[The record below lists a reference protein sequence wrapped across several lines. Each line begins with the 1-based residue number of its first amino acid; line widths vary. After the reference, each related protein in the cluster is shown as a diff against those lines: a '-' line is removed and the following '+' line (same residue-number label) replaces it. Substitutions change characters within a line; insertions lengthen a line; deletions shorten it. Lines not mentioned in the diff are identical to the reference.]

1 MATTDTLQPLAIAP
15 TFLEGLRSIVIR
27 SPHEYSFAGTTFP
40 VAQPQAPA
48 GGASTPPG
56 QAMVTALQAHLY
68 GCLYNRPFTGNPVP
82 PMPATFTDMTQELSS
97 ANPGRER
104 WDHGWQVYDVM
115 ANGVV
120 QAHKHGRAQMFS
132 PGQYMLLGAS
142 PGMAGGAVQNGA
154 FVSVYLAKELRNFQE
169 GFYVVVGENVQTYY
183 EQTSLVRVY
192 WNLTPDAAVPLVR
205 ELVSRFNRFQVPFR
219 FKCLAA
225 RELYDRFD
233 AGVLFVGRR
242 RWDIATLLVAELHGR
257 MKHALGPDVP
267 AFAKRLAPGLGLAED
282 PGTNDSFGMSR
293 CRLVA
298 EALWQAASSGQQSE
312 LQRIEAIRTR
322 FAQAG
327 IAPDRPWLS
336 PGSKDQYDV
345 RLD

>member
-1 MATTDTLQPLAIAP
+1 MPTIDTLPLAMAP
-15 TFLEGLRSIVIR
+15 SFLEGLRTIVIR
-27 SPHEYSFAGTTFP
+27 SPHEYSFAGTSFP
-40 VAQPQAPA
+40 VAQQQAPA
-48 GGASTPPG
+48 AGVATAPG
-56 QAMVTALQAHLY
+56 QAMVAALQAHLY
-68 GCLYNRPFTGNPVP
+68 GCLYNRLFTGSPVP
-82 PMPATFTDMTQELSS
+82 PTPASFTDLTEELSR

-120 QAHKHGRAQMFS
+120 QAHKHGRAQMFY
-132 PGQYMLLGAS
+132 PGQYMVLGAS
-142 PGMAGGAVQNGA
+142 PGMASGAVQNGA
-154 FVSVYLAKELRNFQE
+154 FVSVYLAKELRHFQE

-183 EQTSLVRVY
+183 EQSSLVRLY

-205 ELVSRFNRFQVPFR
+205 ELIARFNRFQVPFR
-219 FKCLAA
+219 FKCLAV

-242 RWDIATLLVAELHGR
+242 RWDIASLLVAELYGR
-257 MKHALGPDVP
+257 MKHTLGADVP
-267 AFAKRLAPGLGLAED
+267 AFTKRLAPGLGLAED
-282 PGTNDSFGMSR
+282 PGTNESFGMSR

-298 EALWQAASSGQQSE
+298 DALWRAANSGQQSE
-312 LQRIEAIRTR
+312 PQRIEAIRAT
-322 FAQAG
+322 FTQAG

>member
-1 MATTDTLQPLAIAP
+1 M
-15 TFLEGLRSIVIR
+15 
-27 SPHEYSFAGTTFP
+27 
-40 VAQPQAPA
+40 VA
-48 GGASTPPG
+48 
-56 QAMVTALQAHLY
+56 ALQAHLY
-68 GCLYNRPFTGNPVP
+68 GSLYNRPFTGSPVP
-82 PMPATFTDMTQELSS
+82 PTPTSFTDLTEELSR

-120 QAHKHGRAQMFS
+120 QAHKHGRTQMFY
-132 PGQYMLLGAS
+132 PGQYMVLGAPS
-142 PGMAGGAVQNGA
+142 GMASGAVQNGA
-154 FVSVYLAKELRNFQE
+154 FVSVYLAKELRHFQE

-183 EQTSLVRVY
+183 EQASLVRVY

-205 ELVSRFNRFQVPFR
+205 ELVGRFNRLQVPFR
-219 FKCLAA
+219 FKCLAW

-242 RWDIATLLVAELHGR
+242 RWDIAALLVAELYGR

-267 AFAKRLAPGLGLAED
+267 AFAKRLAPGLSLAED
-282 PGTNDSFGMSR
+282 PGTSESFGMSR

-298 EALWQAASSGQQSE
+298 DALWQAASSGQQSE
-312 LQRIEAIRTR
+312 PQRIEAIRSA

-327 IAPDRPWLS
+327 IAPDWPWLS
-336 PGSKDQYDV
+336 PGSQDHYDV